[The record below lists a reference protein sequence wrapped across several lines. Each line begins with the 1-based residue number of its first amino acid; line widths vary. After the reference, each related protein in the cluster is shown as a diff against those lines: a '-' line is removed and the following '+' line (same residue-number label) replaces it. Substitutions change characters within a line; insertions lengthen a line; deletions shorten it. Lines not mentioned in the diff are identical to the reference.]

1 MKLFNF
7 PSLYLNERVHAKP
20 KKEDMT
26 DKKTTDELVISGLI
40 KFAESLGVKDPE
52 STVRNSLASL
62 DAICKKKA
70 DAEEAAKAPVTVVGG
85 KTYEELLNWVKE
97 ESEMLSGDLFV
108 DEGPEKGETTFFP
121 FDNGAPFPRGWDRPR
136 DFASI
141 FEAHPSNFER
151 VTEQEEEEDY
161 TFDLSFDHGVI
172 MARNYAEELLEA
184 AEQAD
189 KELDRHDIAEL
200 IDELAEE
207 LFAAHP
213 MSYYWG
219 HVVMDFLQNL
229 NISLSA
235 RVAFG
240 ERDSVSFPTFYREV
254 KRVSAQVAP
263 QSDLKSAIA
272 NWLEIHG

>member
-1 MKLFNF
+1 MKRFNF
-7 PSLYLNERVHAKP
+7 PSLYLNERVHAEP

-26 DKKTTDELVISGLI
+26 DKKTIDELAISSLI
-40 KFAESLGVKDPE
+40 KFAETLGIKDPE
-52 STVRNSLASL
+52 RTVKDSLAYLEASH
-62 DAICKKKA
+62 KKKA
-70 DAEEAAKAPVTVVGG
+70 DTVEAAEAPVTIVGG

-97 ESEMLSGDLFV
+97 ESELLSGDIFV
-108 DEGPEKGETTFFP
+108 DEGPEKGEMTFIP
-121 FDNGAPFPRGWDRPR
+121 FDSGAPFPGGWDRPSA
-136 DFASI
+136 FASI

-151 VTEQEEEEDY
+151 VTEPEEEEDL
-161 TFDLSFDHGVI
+161 FDLSFDDGVI

-184 AEQAD
+184 AEQAE
-189 KELDRHDIAEL
+189 KELDKCNITEL

-213 MSYYWG
+213 MNYSWG
-219 HVVMDFLQNL
+219 HVVMDFLQNI
-229 NISLSA
+229 NISVRS

-254 KRVSAQVAP
+254 KRVNAQVAP

>member
-1 MKLFNF
+1 
-7 PSLYLNERVHAKP
+7 
-20 KKEDMT
+20 MT
-26 DKKTTDELVISGLI
+26 DKKTIDELAISSLI
-40 KFAESLGVKDPE
+40 KFAETLGIKDPE
-52 STVRNSLASL
+52 RTVKDSLAYLEASH
-62 DAICKKKA
+62 KKKA
-70 DAEEAAKAPVTVVGG
+70 DTVEAAEAPITVVGG
-85 KTYEELLNWVKE
+85 KTYEELLSWVKE
-97 ESEMLSGDLFV
+97 ETDMLSGDVFV
-108 DEGPEKGETTFFP
+108 DEGPEKGEMTFFP
-121 FDNGAPFPRGWDRPR
+121 IDHLPRGWDRPR

-172 MARNYAEELLEA
+172 MATNYAEELLEA
-184 AEQAD
+184 AEQAE
-189 KELDRHDIAEL
+189 KELDKCDITEL

-213 MSYYWG
+213 MNYSWG

-229 NISLSA
+229 NLSVRS

-254 KRVSAQVAP
+254 KRVNAQVAP